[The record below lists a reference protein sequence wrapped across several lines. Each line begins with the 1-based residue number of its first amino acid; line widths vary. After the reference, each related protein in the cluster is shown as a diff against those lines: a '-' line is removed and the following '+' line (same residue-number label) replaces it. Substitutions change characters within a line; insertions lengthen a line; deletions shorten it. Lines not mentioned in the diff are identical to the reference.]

1 MKYRALPA
9 GANLEAIK
17 KEARKLLRAVR
28 QSDVATVEQY
38 RVFDILESTS
48 HITLPDA
55 QYVLARRYGFKS
67 WTDLLENLNP
77 QRAGTASKL
86 FAAA

>member
-1 MKYRALPA
+1 MKYRVLPA
-9 GANLEAIK
+9 GTDLETIK

-28 QSDVATVEQY
+28 QSDVATAEQY

-55 QYVLARRYGFKS
+55 QYVIARRYGFKS
-67 WTDLLENLNP
+67 WTNLLENLNAE
-77 QRAGTASKL
+77 RSGAASK
-86 FAAA
+86 FFVAA